1 MTAGVLLDADG
12 TLVDSNYHHTL
23 AWARAFAAV
32 DVTVP
37 LARIHRHNGMGGDR
51 LVEAVAGRDVEQLL
65 GDQIRD
71 RESEEYRRLI
81 GEVEPT
87 AGAHELLDA
96 LHRLGHRLCLASSGK
111 SQEIEHYLDL
121 LDAQGLFDSVV
132 CSADVRTTKPHPE
145 LVEVARDRLS
155 DADTYVFVGDST
167 WDCKAAA
174 QAGVPTIALL
184 TGGFGRDE
192 LAEAGAACILADPL
206 ELRDNPQ
213 AIETVA
219 GASAAA

>member
-32 DVTVP
+32 GVTVP
-37 LARIHRHNGMGGDR
+37 LAGIHRHNGMGGDR
-51 LVEAVAGRDVEQLL
+51 LVEAVAGRDVEQRL
-65 GDQIRD
+65 GDRIREL
-71 RESEEYRRLI
+71 ESDEYSGLI
-81 GEVEPT
+81 DEVEPT

-96 LHRLGHRLCLASSGK
+96 LDRLGHRLCLASSGK
-111 SQEIEHYLDL
+111 RPEIEHYLDL
-121 LDAQGLFDSVV
+121 LDAHGLFDAVV

-145 LVEVARDRLS
+145 LVEVARDRLN
-155 DADTYVFVGDST
+155 DADRYVFVGDST
-167 WDCKAAA
+167 WDCRAAA
-174 QAGVPTIALL
+174 RAGVPTLALL

-192 LAEAGAACILADPL
+192 LAEAGAVCILADPL
-206 ELRDNPQ
+206 ELREHLR

-219 GASAAA
+219 VASAAA